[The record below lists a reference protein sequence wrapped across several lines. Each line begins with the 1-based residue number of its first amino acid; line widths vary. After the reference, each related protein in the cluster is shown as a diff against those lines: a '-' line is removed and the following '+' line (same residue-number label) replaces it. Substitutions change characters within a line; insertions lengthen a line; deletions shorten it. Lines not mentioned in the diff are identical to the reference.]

1 MRRTFDVLLLP
12 AEPPRRV
19 TLFAI
24 RAVDAVT
31 LSTVSQGL
39 KVVAEGLKGKPIV
52 NASGLFVW
60 LDEDLGRLKKVTI
73 DPGTLPYE
81 GVERERTQLQ
91 LPPLP
96 TPLTTIELPP
106 RLDYP
111 FSAGITGLR
120 GRFIEEHVLPPESR
134 VPVRNAEVRLRWL
147 DGDGLTWHDA
157 PTVSHTN
164 SDGDFVSIMRLA
176 PTEVPQLDGNG
187 AVTVRLRA
195 RRDAGN
201 ERTSTNFTLLEGR
214 VADPSNVNDRTFAW
228 DELLP

>member
-24 RAVDAVT
+24 RAIDAVT

-39 KVVAEGLKGKPIV
+39 TVVAEGLKGKPIV

-60 LDEDLGRLKKVTI
+60 LDEDLGPLKKVTI

-81 GVERERTQLQ
+81 GVEREPAQLR
-91 LPPLP
+91 LRPPP
-96 TPLTTIELPP
+96 TPVTTIELPP

-120 GRFIEEHVLPPESR
+120 GQLVEERVAPENR

-164 SDGDFVSIMRLA
+164 ADGDFVSIMRLA

-201 ERTSTNFTLLEGR
+201 ERTSTSFTLVEGR
-214 VADPSNVNDRTFAW
+214 VTDPLNADDRTFAW
-228 DELLP
+228 DEMLP